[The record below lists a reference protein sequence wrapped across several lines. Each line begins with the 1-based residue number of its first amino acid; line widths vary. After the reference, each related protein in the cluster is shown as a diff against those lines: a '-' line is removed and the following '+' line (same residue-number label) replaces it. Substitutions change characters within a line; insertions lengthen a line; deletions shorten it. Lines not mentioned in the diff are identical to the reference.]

1 MGLNGRSGRC
11 PWRSWRGSALVELC
25 GRRIS
30 PNEIW
35 VWQAK
40 EPEYIIHSCR
50 DSFCNPLWGTVQE
63 RRSKTVTANSVC
75 CSLGG
80 GTTPEPAA
88 AATWLIE
95 EPPWW
100 TERSCHS
107 LGQFHPISLNFHL
120 EFSGTTGKESA
131 CQCRRRKRCGFSPCV
146 WMIPLEEGMATHSS
160 ILAWRIPWT
169 EEPGRLYSP

>member
-1 MGLNGRSGRC
+1 MGLNGRSGVC

-50 DSFCNPLWGTVQE
+50 DSFCNPFWETVQDW
-63 RRSKTVTANSVC
+63 RRVKQSQLLPFA
-75 CSLGG
+75 L
-80 GTTPEPAA
+80 P
-88 AATWLIE
+88 WE
-95 EPPWW
+95 EEQLLRW

-107 LGQFHPISLNFHL
+107 LVQFHPISLNFHL

-131 CQCRRRKRCGFSPCV
+131 CPCRRHGFDPWSWKIPHDSEQLGPCATTTE
-146 WMIPLEEGMATHSS
+146 PL
-160 ILAWRIPWT
+160 L
-169 EEPGRLYSP
+169 